1 MDRVQQDARLV
12 RTGYVSFMMRS
23 KNHATTDNWPDQE
36 LIGTKFRLPPL
47 PGNLV
52 DRRRLLA
59 PLDRLFARKLT
70 TISAPAGFGKT
81 TLLLQWVRHLQQ
93 TGHRVAWLALDADD
107 NELRRFLCY
116 LIAALQAVDGQIGQS
131 ALALL
136 RSSPVLPS
144 EAVLASLINDLEQ
157 SRTPLV
163 VMLDDTHWLQ
173 AADLLQAFESLLTYA
188 PAHIHFILAGRG
200 TLPLAAARLKVHG
213 QMLDLQAADLRFDLT
228 ESGDFLNSRR
238 ALGLSPAD
246 LVVLQHRT
254 EGWAAGLQL
263 ASLSLDRR
271 VERSAFIKSF
281 SGSDRDV
288 AEFLV
293 NDVFIRQ
300 PRAVQD
306 FMLRTA
312 FPDRLNAS
320 LCAALTDL
328 PLAEAAELL
337 AAVERAGLFL
347 IPLDSDGRWF
357 RYHHLFGD
365 FLRHQLERLTP
376 EEMVPLHLKAAAWL
390 EAAGDTSAAINHLLA
405 AGASDRAA
413 DKVEACAM
421 ELISQSHVMLLS
433 SWLHKLP
440 ADLTMTRPRLLLTQV
455 WLFFHM
461 NRPLEAVRVLRV
473 ARRAIAGQRDKVDA
487 AQHALWQAELRTLM
501 AGVMSA
507 SDRSGHARAMTEKW
521 AGQLPDDQPFLH
533 GVMMNIRS
541 YCESSL
547 GHLAAAR
554 LASAAARKSHVRA
567 QSVFGIVYADLLAGL
582 TEKAA
587 GNLRQ
592 SAQLFARAQGIADE
606 ALGAGSY
613 AAALVGIFQAELH
626 YEWNDLDQASHLLNL
641 HHEVVGDSAL
651 VVHEVVSKLLTARL
665 EAAQGR
671 IDAALAQLDRVEH
684 HQATAIRRTRL
695 SVAVMHER
703 VRLMLLRGDTSS
715 ARLALQSLDLDPDDR
730 AGSSMPLPM
739 PTSDLDILAIAR
751 LLSAEGA
758 QDRAIDLLQRLAQ
771 RLDQEGRGRRLLQ
784 TRLLLALCH
793 QRQGDLAAA
802 SAVMAPHLRQVAQ
815 QNVIRSLLDEGP
827 EVATLIAN
835 LRQRW
840 LDGQA
845 YTNQVSSGA
854 ALTPAE
860 SQSIERHLD
869 KLLVLLVPVAP
880 VLPNHTAGQTKL
892 GPKLGLS
899 AREIDVLRLLSDGL
913 SNRDLS
919 RSLAISPDTVKWHLK
934 NIFGKLGV
942 ESRAQAIVTAQRL
955 RLIETSQQ

>member
-1 MDRVQQDARLV
+1 VGVVGMV
-12 RTGYVSFMMRS
+12 RSTGQGVKESWF
-23 KNHATTDNWPDQE
+23 DQE
-36 LIGTKFRLPPL
+36 LIGTKFRLPPH
-47 PGNLV
+47 PSNLV
-52 DRRRLLA
+52 DRQRLLT
-59 PLDRLFARKLT
+59 PLDRLFNRKLT

-81 TLLLQWVRHLQQ
+81 TLLLQWAQHLQQ
-93 TGHRVAWLALDADD
+93 TGHHVAWLALDADD

-116 LIAALQAVDGQIGQS
+116 LIAALQTVDPEIGTA

-136 RSSPVLPS
+136 RSSPVLPGD
-144 EAVLASLINDLEQ
+144 AVLASLINDLEQ
-157 SRTPLV
+157 TRKPLV

-173 AADLLQAFESLLTYA
+173 ATDLLQALESLLTYA
-188 PAHIHFILAGRG
+188 PANLHVILAGRG
-200 TLPLAAARLKVHG
+200 TVPLAAARLKVHG

-238 ALGLSPAD
+238 ALDLSPAD
-246 LVVLQHRT
+246 LVILQHRT

-263 ASLSLDRR
+263 ASLSLERR

-288 AEFLV
+288 ADFLV

-300 PRAVQD
+300 SRQVQD

-320 LCAALTDL
+320 LCAALADL
-328 PLAEAAELL
+328 PLSEAADLL
-337 AAVERAGLFL
+337 TIVERAGLFL
-347 IPLDSDGRWF
+347 IPLDSEGRWF

-365 FLRHQLERLTP
+365 FLRHQLERLLP
-376 EEMVPLHLKAAAWL
+376 AEMAPLHLKAAAWL
-390 EAAGDTSAAINHLLA
+390 EAAGDTTAAINHLLA
-405 AGASDRAA
+405 AGASDQAA

-421 ELISQSHVMLLS
+421 DLISQSHVTVLS
-433 SWLHKLP
+433 SWLNKIP
-440 ADLTMTRPRLLLTQV
+440 TDLTMTRPRLLLTQV

-461 NRPLEAVRVLRV
+461 NKPLEAVRVLRV
-473 ARRAIAGQRDKVDA
+473 ARRAIAAQRDHVDA

-507 SDRSGHARAMTEKW
+507 SDRSAHARALTEKW

-541 YCESSL
+541 YCETSL

-554 LASAAARKSHVRA
+554 QASAAARKSHVRA

-592 SAQLFARAQGIADE
+592 AAQLFARAQGIADE
-606 ALGAGSY
+606 ALGVGSY

-626 YEWNDLDQASHLLNL
+626 YEWNDLDEASQLLSQ
-641 HHEVVGDSAL
+641 HREVVEDSAL

-671 IDAALAQLDRVEH
+671 IDAALAQLDRVER

-695 SVAVMHER
+695 SVAAMQER
-703 VRLMLLRGDTSS
+703 VRLMLLRGDTAS
-715 ARLALQSLDLDPDDR
+715 ARLAIQSLGLDPDQ
-730 AGSSMPLPM
+730 ANGSSISLPM
-739 PTSDLDILAIAR
+739 PTSDLDVLAIAR

-758 QDRAIDLLQRLAQ
+758 QDRAIDLLQNLGQ
-771 RLDQEGRGRRLLQ
+771 RLEAEGRGRRLVQ

-793 QRQGDLAAA
+793 QRRGDMAAA
-802 SAVMAPHLRQVAQ
+802 GSVMAPHLRMIAQ
-815 QNVIRSLLDEGP
+815 QNITRSLLDEGP
-827 EVATLIAN
+827 EVATLVAG
-835 LRQRW
+835 LQRYW
-840 LDGQA
+840 REDRGRDEQGRDE
-845 YTNQVSSGA
+845 QGRGGIS
-854 ALTPAE
+854 LTPTE
-860 SQSIERHLD
+860 SQAIGRHLD
-869 KLLVLLVPVAP
+869 KLAGFLTPVSQP
-880 VLPNHTAGQTKL
+880 VSNIAAGEA
-892 GPKLGLS
+892 KLGLS
-899 AREIDVLRLLSDGL
+899 AREVDVLRLLSDGL

-955 RLIETSQQ
+955 RLIEVSTQ

>member
-1 MDRVQQDARLV
+1 
-12 RTGYVSFMMRS
+12 
-23 KNHATTDNWPDQE
+23 
-36 LIGTKFRLPPL
+36 
-47 PGNLV
+47 
-52 DRRRLLA
+52 
-59 PLDRLFARKLT
+59 LT

-81 TLLLQWVRHLQQ
+81 TLLLQWAQHLQQ
-93 TGHRVAWLALDADD
+93 SGHRVAWLALDADD

-116 LIAALQAVDGQIGQS
+116 LIAALQTVDASIGQS

-136 RSSPVLPS
+136 RSSPVLPAD
-144 EAVLASLINDLEQ
+144 AVLASLINDLEQ
-157 SRTPLV
+157 TRTPLV

-173 AADLLQAFESLLTYA
+173 APDLLQAIESLLTYA
-188 PAHIHFILAGRG
+188 PANLHVVLAGRG
-200 TLPLAAARLKVHG
+200 TIPLAAARLKVHG
-213 QMLDLQAADLRFDLT
+213 QMLDLQEADLRFDLA
-228 ESGDFLNSRR
+228 ESGDFLNERR

-300 PRAVQD
+300 SRLIQD

-312 FPDRLNAS
+312 FPDRLNAA
-320 LCAALTDL
+320 LCAALTGL
-328 PLAEAAELL
+328 PQGEAANLL
-337 AAVERAGLFL
+337 AGVERAGLFL
-347 IPLDSDGRWF
+347 IPLDSEGRWF

-365 FLRHQLERLTP
+365 FLRHQMERLHP
-376 EEMVPLHLKAAAWL
+376 EAIKDLHLTAAAWL
-390 EAAGDTSAAINHLLA
+390 EANGDITAAINHLLA

-413 DKVEACAM
+413 DKVEDCAM
-421 ELISQSHVMLLS
+421 ALISQSHVMQLS
-433 SWLHKLP
+433 AWLNKIP
-440 ADLTMTRPRLLLTQV
+440 RDLTMTRPRLLLTQV

-461 NRPLEAVRVLRV
+461 NRPLEAARVMRL
-473 ARRAIAGQRDKVDA
+473 ARRAVDGQRDQVA
-487 AQHALWQAELRTLM
+487 PVQFSLWQAELRTLM
-501 AGVMSA
+501 AGVVSA
-507 SDRSGHARAMTEKW
+507 SDRSSRARAMAARW
-521 AGQLPDDQPFLH
+521 APLLPDDQPFLL

-541 YCESSL
+541 YCEYSL
-547 GHLAAAR
+547 GNLTAAR
-554 LASAAARKSHVRA
+554 ASSAAARKSHVRA

-592 SAQLFARAQGIADE
+592 AAQLFARAQGIADE

-626 YEWNDLDQASHLLNL
+626 YEWNELDDASRLLNQ
-641 HHEVVGDSAL
+641 HRDVVEESAL

-665 EAAQGR
+665 EAAYGR
-671 IDAALAQLDRVEH
+671 IDAALAQLDRVER
-684 HQATAIRRTRL
+684 HQATAAHRTRL

-703 VRLMLLRGDTSS
+703 VRLMLSRGDTVS
-715 ARLALQSLDLDPDDR
+715 ARLAIQSLGLDPDGL
-730 AGSSMPLPM
+730 APATTPLLV
-739 PTSDLDILAIAR
+739 PTSDLDQLAIAR

-758 QDRAIDLLQRLAQ
+758 QDRAIRLLQDLERRLVAQ
-771 RLDQEGRGRRLLQ
+771 ERGRRLLQ
-784 TRLLLALCH
+784 TRLLLAFCH
-793 QRQGDLAAA
+793 QRRGDLPQAAA
-802 SAVMAPHLRQVAQ
+802 TLAPHLRQIAQ
-815 QNVIRSLLDEGP
+815 QNIIRSLIDEGP
-827 EVATLIAN
+827 AVAALVTQLRRQDALWRQGQTLTPLEIAATEHH
-835 LRQRW
+835 LEK
-840 LDGQA
+840 LAGL
-845 YTNQVSSGA
+845 
-854 ALTPAE
+854 LTPAAE
-860 SQSIERHLD
+860 PTSGTVMAE
-869 KLLVLLVPVAP
+869 
-880 VLPNHTAGQTKL
+880 G
-892 GPKLGLS
+892 KLGLS
-899 AREIDVLRLLSDGL
+899 PREIDVLRLLGDGL

-955 RLIETSQQ
+955 RLIETARQ